1 MKPHRGFAAIMA
13 KPGSVVVAVGA
24 ILIGGLIAVG
34 GVLFMLQAESFFAAE
49 SERESGLFGLWGSSS
64 DSAEMN
70 TPAWVGLLAAL
81 LGGALL
87 MFGFR
92 ALYATF
98 EGREVQ

>member
-1 MKPHRGFAAIMA
+1 MA

-34 GVLFMLQAESFFAAE
+34 GVLFMLEAESFFGAE
-49 SERESGLFGLWGSSS
+49 AEQESGFLGLWGSSS
-64 DSAEMN
+64 ESAQMN

-81 LGGALL
+81 LGGGLL

-92 ALYATF
+92 ALFATF